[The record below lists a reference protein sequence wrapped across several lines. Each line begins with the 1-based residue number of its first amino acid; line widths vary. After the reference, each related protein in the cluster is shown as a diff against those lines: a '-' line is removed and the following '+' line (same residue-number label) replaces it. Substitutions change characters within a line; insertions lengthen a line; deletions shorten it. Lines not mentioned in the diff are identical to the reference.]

1 MNKTLTLL
9 TASLVALYGCG
20 GGGSSSGSSTGN
32 QKGPDNQT
40 DFPIKNAQF
49 APKQSTTFNYEFE
62 VDGQPEGNMS
72 MLYAPLSADELIEH
86 LQETPDSEAL
96 LKVVHDL
103 RNYGVNQFYMSE
115 TIANEDIMTAD
126 YTFYFAGTDSALHEI
141 TDTYFIDS
149 QYITTIMRSSPLF
162 RLTGADVK
170 ESNPIIDIS
179 EETVSI
185 QATLDGEAVINML
198 TDFDD
203 HQWVKNLPAND
214 SCSVVWQQQI
224 NETGVRKSF
233 TVSGKSI
240 EAANMTEKNEYYLNC
255 DRMDDSMQFS
265 SSSERW
271 FNPSIGLLT
280 QVELLNAENTVIAE
294 EKATLTEINKAS

>member
-1 MNKTLTLL
+1 M
-9 TASLVALYGCG
+9 
-20 GGGSSSGSSTGN
+20 
-32 QKGPDNQT
+32 
-40 DFPIKNAQF
+40 
-49 APKQSTTFNYEFE
+49 NYELE
-62 VDGQPEGNMS
+62 ADGQPEGNMS
-72 MLYAPLSADELIEH
+72 MLYVPLSADELIKH

-103 RNYGVNQFYMSE
+103 RNYGVTQFYLSE
-115 TIANEDIMTAD
+115 TIIDEDLMKTD

-240 EAANMTEKNEYYLNC
+240 EAANLTETNEYYLNC
-255 DRMDDSMQFS
+255 DSVDDSMHFS
-265 SSSERW
+265 STTERW

-280 QVELLNAENTVIAE
+280 QIELLNAEGAVITE
-294 EKATLTEINKAS
+294 EKATLTAINQAS

>member
-32 QKGPDNQT
+32 QKGPDNQA

-49 APKQSTTFNYEFE
+49 APKHSTTMNYELE
-62 VDGQPEGNMS
+62 ADGQPEGNMS
-72 MLYAPLSADELIEH
+72 MLYVPLSPDELIKH

-96 LKVVHDL
+96 LKVVHEL
-103 RNYGVNQFYMSE
+103 RNYGVTQFYLSE
-115 TIANEDIMTAD
+115 TIIDEDIMTAD

-185 QATLDGEAVINML
+185 QATLDGEDVINML

-240 EAANMTEKNEYYLNC
+240 EAANLTETNEYYLNC
-255 DRMDDSMQFS
+255 DSVDDSMHFS
-265 SSSERW
+265 STTERW

-280 QVELLNAENTVIAE
+280 QIELLNAEGAVITE
-294 EKATLTEINKAS
+294 EKATLTAINQAS